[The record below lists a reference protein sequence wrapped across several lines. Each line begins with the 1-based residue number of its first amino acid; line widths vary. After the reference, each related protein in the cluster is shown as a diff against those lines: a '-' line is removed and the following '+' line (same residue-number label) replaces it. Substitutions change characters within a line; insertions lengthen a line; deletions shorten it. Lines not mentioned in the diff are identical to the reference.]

1 MIAGEGIIGVL
12 LAILAVAG
20 VADRLDVSPFVDT
33 GLAGAL
39 LLLAVL
45 VVTVVISGTKS
56 GKDEQASV

>member
-20 VADRLDVSPFVDT
+20 VADRLDVSPLVDT